1 MNYWYNL
8 IKEEEV
14 FGVLLGHSIEQ
25 IYFYTLIVC
34 AVVSVLLF
42 LFGDIFD
49 FDGPVDP
56 ILIVPWL
63 AFFSL
68 FGYLGEKLTTISSG
82 WVVLVSII
90 LSSIIVFLL
99 NFYIL
104 VPLKNSEA
112 SISVSEKTYEG
123 QFATVVT
130 PIPIE
135 GMGEIVISSVTGTIS
150 RPAAFY
156 TEQEKEVIAGS
167 KVLIIEIK
175 NRVCYVVP
183 YKENFN

>member
-1 MNYWYNL
+1 M
-8 IKEEEV
+8 
-14 FGVLLGHSIEQ
+14 LLGHPFEQ
-25 IYFYTLIVC
+25 IYFYTLVIC
-34 AVVSVLLF
+34 AVISILLF
-42 LFGDIFD
+42 LFGDVFD
-49 FDGPVDP
+49 FDGPIDP
-56 ILIVPWL
+56 MLIVPWI

-68 FGYLGEKLTTISSG
+68 FGYLGEKLTDVASS
-82 WVVLVSII
+82 WII
-90 LSSIIVFLL
+90 VIAIIISSIIVFLL

-104 VPLKNSEA
+104 VPLRHSEA

-123 QFATVVT
+123 RLATVVT
-130 PIPIE
+130 PIPIK
-135 GMGEIVISSVTGTIS
+135 GMGEIVINSVTGTIS

-175 NRVCYVVP
+175 NRICYVVP